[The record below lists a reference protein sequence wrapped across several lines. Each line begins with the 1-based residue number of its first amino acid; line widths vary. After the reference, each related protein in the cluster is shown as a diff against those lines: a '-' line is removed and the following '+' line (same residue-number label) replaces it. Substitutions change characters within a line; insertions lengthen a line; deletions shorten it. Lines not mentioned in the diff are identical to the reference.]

1 MGRRLP
7 RHVRVRIVRRGRRG
21 LVRRGEGEA
30 EDFASDQTGCAYEE
44 KSRHQDETRAGIGA
58 AANGIGRGG
67 TELGK

>member
-1 MGRRLP
+1 MRGQRAAGGGGEVLDP
-7 RHVRVRIVRRGRRG
+7 RV
-21 LVRRGEGEA
+21 GEGEA

-67 TELGK
+67 TKLGK

>member
-1 MGRRLP
+1 VLDP
-7 RHVRVRIVRRGRRG
+7 RV
-21 LVRRGEGEA
+21 GEGEL